1 MTAPLAP
8 LVRLT
13 DEELLLMNAAHP
25 AVATPYL
32 DGLDAGEQ
40 RTAVD
45 VAFRALRAHG
55 LQTSTD
61 GAGLVL
67 PEEVVSMLQ
76 VRESATTIVFVS
88 KVTRGGQIV
97 RYHHLGTDTMV
108 VEDVDEQG
116 VHDFSVLRA
125 DDLTASLNA
134 WLASEGAVDGQGG
147 TIAVGVAA
155 AAGDL
160 ADAQDPWGEVV
171 AQIDATVWRSS
182 RETSCPPGELIGF
195 VLGTRG
201 SWMSR
206 TRVGRSV
213 PVQLEPVRVTQVAEH
228 IAHLLD
234 A

>member
-1 MTAPLAP
+1 MTATHVP

-76 VRESATTIVFVS
+76 VRESAATILFVS
-88 KVTRGGQIV
+88 KVTRDGQVV
-97 RYHHLGTDTMV
+97 RYHHLGTGTMV

-116 VHDFSVLRA
+116 IHDFSVLRA
-125 DDLTASLNA
+125 SDVSASLGA
-134 WLASEGAVDGQGG
+134 WIDTAGAADGHGDAITLDATPPADGQ
-147 TIAVGVAA
+147 
-155 AAGDL
+155 AGS
-160 ADAQDPWGEVV
+160 QGPWGEVV
-171 AQIDATVWRSS
+171 AQIDATVWRSTVEKGCES
-182 RETSCPPGELIGF
+182 TELVGF
-195 VLGTRG
+195 VLGDRG

-206 TRVGRSV
+206 TVAGQAGPARL
-213 PVQLEPVRVTQVAEH
+213 QPVRTEQVAEQ